1 MSLDGLLSDDM
12 VDDPYVA
19 MEEFHRALVCA
30 DVAELIDKH
39 GLAPVL
45 NDIIFYVNNPAALH
59 ALSVFETKLKERDN
73 GFYKTTYRV

>member
-1 MSLDGLLSDDM
+1 MSLDVLLSDEM
-12 VDDPYVA
+12 TDDPYVA

-30 DVAELIDKH
+30 DVAELIDKN
-39 GLAPVL
+39 GLTPVL

-59 ALSVFETKLKERDN
+59 AMSVFETKLKERDN